1 MRTIL
6 MFIVALCITSLGW
19 MGCSNDSEVY
29 PESVGFIN
37 DVRAQRLASSMLEI
51 MDNKTGEYKQGGF
64 IVSVP
69 ESDSLIVCEG
79 RAYMLG
85 SLLSGMMNPSPKN
98 ASFAPKGDGWI
109 YAGTCNRVSALVF
122 ARKLSK
128 QIPSGV
134 QYEIHVEPQ
143 GDGTYKVWYRIVK

>member
-1 MRTIL
+1 MIP
-6 MFIVALCITSLGW
+6 MFIVALCFTSLGW

-29 PESVGFIN
+29 PDTSGLVN

-51 MDNKTGEYKQGGF
+51 MENKTSEYTQNGF

-69 ESDSLIVCEG
+69 ESDSLLVCDG
-79 RAYMLG
+79 RAYMMG
-85 SLLSGMMNPSPKN
+85 SLLSGIMNPSPKN

-109 YAGTCNRVSALVF
+109 YAGTCNWVSAVVF